1 MDLSCVSI
9 LHVQHMLR
17 MREGADRDA
26 VEQLTHW
33 LLPGPAHGPAPA
45 PHVQVAEAAQAQ
57 GPQQLAEVLQ
67 HFQRRL
73 RRRLASLEGH
83 EHRF

>member
-26 VEQLTHW
+26 VEPLTHW
-33 LLPGPAHGPAPA
+33 LLPGPGHGPAPEA
-45 PHVQVAEAAQAQ
+45 HVAEAAQAQ
-57 GPQQLAEVLQ
+57 GQQQLAEVLQ
-67 HFQRRL
+67 HFQQRL
-73 RRRLASLEGH
+73 QRLLSSLEGH
-83 EHRF
+83 QRIL